1 MAYQNE
7 AQNISVGNVI
17 GSVVNP
23 LNWYLYNPGMY
34 SWKKGIRVPGVKNIV
49 DAVHNKKWNRVGE
62 IWADKSK
69 SKASRAW
76 KILTGTTKNIN
87 PFGGGV
93 WSGYGDTNK
102 INQLNSIYN
111 RRVNSLKN
119 LRINSQIDFH
129 ASNMRIEA
137 SRMKALEPYINPKVS
152 SFVKM
157 LKGMD
162 PHIDAMR
169 INYIEEM
176 VNGKAKR
183 MYDEAKWNYH
193 SSEYQLGV
201 AKNKYENIKKSL
213 GTGAEKAKLA
223 VNSAKWGT
231 RVAKFGVLAGKT
243 VSFIGL
249 ASIAWDISKMVAE
262 PLGRG
267 IVGSVN
273 SILNTYSERYNLD
286 IGGKLSLGYLSQGA
300 ATERQRAIDA
310 ISRSH
315 INGRSIMGSEASMMH
330 Y

>member
-23 LNWYLYNPGMY
+23 LNWYFYNPGMY
-34 SWKKGIRVPGVKNIV
+34 SWKKGIRFPGVKNIV

-76 KILTGTTKNIN
+76 KILTGATKNIN

-93 WSGYGDTNK
+93 WSGYGDNK

-111 RRVNSLKN
+111 RRVNSLNK
-119 LRINSQIDFH
+119 LRTSSQIDFH
-129 ASNMRIEA
+129 SNNMRIEA
-137 SRMKALEPYINPKVS
+137 SRMKALEPYINPKDS
-152 SFVKM
+152 SLM

-162 PHIDAMR
+162 PHIDATR

-183 MYDEAKWNYH
+183 LYDEAKWNFR
-193 SSEYQLGV
+193 SSHYQRR
-201 AKNKYENIKKSL
+201 E
-213 GTGAEKAKLA
+213 AKLKYNQVINSLEKGVKESKLA
-223 VNSAKWGT
+223 LSSAKWGM